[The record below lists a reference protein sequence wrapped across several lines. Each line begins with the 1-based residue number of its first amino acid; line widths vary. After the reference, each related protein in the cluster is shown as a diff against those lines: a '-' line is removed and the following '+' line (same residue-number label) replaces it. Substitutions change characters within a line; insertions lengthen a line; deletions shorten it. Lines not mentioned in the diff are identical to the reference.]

1 MGSRLSGTRLARGA
15 GPGEPSAPCQSSSAS
30 VPVGYP
36 SLGTRLGQRRKC
48 RGGGRFP
55 KGGEQLALPPS
66 PYSPPALGAALIPPG
81 CCGTAESGRPGGPQ
95 ARLPPGSREGEAS
108 ADTATYPVP
117 KEIPS
122 ARGIDVAACLTPPTP
137 LPSPQHQRVFCDA
150 NPSTCPCLGRQEG
163 YGGGGGAVPYVFRCP
178 GLGAFPLTHLEPG
191 TYAPF
196 RSEMLF
202 ASSRPRRLRRGS
214 CRPRSALE
222 APRAA
227 LRTGF
232 LILGASAAYGR
243 ALPRRIPEERG

>member
-1 MGSRLSGTRLARGA
+1 MGQLRAGDLGVPRPGSPPAAGRARRQPIRPHTPSRKRSLRL
-15 GPGEPSAPCQSSSAS
+15 EAS
-30 VPVGYP
+30 TW
-36 SLGTRLGQRRKC
+36 L
-48 RGGGRFP
+48 
-55 KGGEQLALPPS
+55 LASPPPS
-66 PYSPPALGAALIPPG
+66 PPP
-81 CCGTAESGRPGGPQ
+81 
-95 ARLPPGSREGEAS
+95 
-108 ADTATYPVP
+108 
-117 KEIPS
+117 
-122 ARGIDVAACLTPPTP
+122 
-137 LPSPQHQRVFCDA
+137 PQHQRVFCDA